1 MRREIFV
8 QKTGSYPIS
17 FARINLSVTKIS
29 YPFPI
34 FSTATVT
41 SQISEQQMA
50 SKAQS
55 PDSLYGADFHA
66 DRDARTRAA
75 ARLILGKMKEWVQP
89 TSACDVGCGVG
100 TWLSVAEEIGISEV
114 QGFEGP
120 WAKTANLVLNPDQ
133 VSFQDLEDKVSIDRT
148 FDLVISLEVAEHL
161 AETRAKSFAADLC
174 ALGDC
179 VLFSAAIP
187 FQGGT
192 GHVNEQWQSYWA
204 AHFADQR
211 FAAFDPIRPMIWQND
226 DIAFWYRQNM
236 VVYAREGSSAA
247 KSLAAHGFGAPAM
260 LDLVH
265 PDQYLHAEAAQP
277 ARAIGRKLRKVF
289 SRD

>member
-1 MRREIFV
+1 M
-8 QKTGSYPIS
+8 
-17 FARINLSVTKIS
+17 
-29 YPFPI
+29 
-34 FSTATVT
+34 AT
-41 SQISEQQMA
+41 
-50 SKAQS
+50 KAQS
-55 PDSLYGADFHA
+55 PDSLYGTDFHA

-75 ARLILGKMKEWVQP
+75 ARLVLGKIGEWIAPV
-89 TSACDVGCGVG
+89 SACDVGCGVG
-100 TWLSVAEEIGISEV
+100 TWLSVAQEMGIAEV

-120 WAKTANLVLNPDQ
+120 WARTANLVLDEGQ
-133 VSFQDLEDKVSIDRT
+133 VSFQNLEEKVSADRR

-161 AETRAKSFAADLC
+161 AESRARSFVGDLC

-204 AHFADQR
+204 GHFAEHGYQ
-211 FAAFDPIRPMIWQND
+211 AFDPIRPMIWQNG

-236 VVYAREGSSAA
+236 LVFAREGSEAAA
-247 KSLAAHGFGAPAM
+247 KLAGHGFGAPAM

-277 ARAIGRKLRKVF
+277 GRAISRKVKQVLG
-289 SRD
+289 RA